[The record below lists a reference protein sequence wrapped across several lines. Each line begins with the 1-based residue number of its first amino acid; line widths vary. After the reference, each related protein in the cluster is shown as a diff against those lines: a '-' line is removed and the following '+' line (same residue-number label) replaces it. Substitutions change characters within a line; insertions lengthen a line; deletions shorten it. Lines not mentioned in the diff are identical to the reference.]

1 MVWIPSV
8 EYIIVLFEEEIK
20 TAQLINR
27 QGLMSTLDKV
37 RLGIPFQN
45 VLTIWDQVT
54 ILYKEIVENHKYFND
69 NITLLRNILI

>member
-1 MVWIPSV
+1 
-8 EYIIVLFEEEIK
+8 
-20 TAQLINR
+20 
-27 QGLMSTLDKV
+27 MSTLDKV
-37 RLGIPFQN
+37 RWGIPFQN